1 VSFLGRLKQPRAG
14 IAFGVVGAAALAMG
28 LAVFI
33 YGNWLVAVILGLLVA
48 LIALVAVLLRA
59 VIVQERE
66 ERLDRGFDAADAAA
80 GDTRATGR
88 ADLHT
93 SFRRSLA
100 ELRASRLGRDG
111 IHALPWY
118 LVLGECGAGKSALI
132 RASGLELPAE
142 FAHVA
147 HGGATGDCDWWFTN
161 EAILLDTAGRYTDSD
176 EDGDRREWRT
186 LLKLVRK
193 SRPKRPIEGI
203 VVALSAPRLL
213 ESGPSDLEEQARGL
227 RRRINEATDAL
238 SVDMPIYLVVTKA
251 DQVEGFAEFMSTLA
265 PSRLQEAF
273 GWTNAERRFADAG
286 DVLRRGL
293 EDIRSR
299 LDAVVPEIVMRDA
312 DPVRQRRTAQFPHE
326 FEALSERL
334 VAFGRSA
341 FAPSVYQETPFLRGV
356 YLSSAVRSGATA
368 SAVLSRLGHD
378 WARTQHVAGPAS
390 GMFLR
395 DLFRDVILG
404 DRDLALPITTLGPR
418 ARRAIL
424 LAGAAAA
431 GFAILGCG
439 IASVRIYR
447 NQRLIADAAHRVN
460 DAPSRMELVERL
472 RRDIVA
478 AENLTVLGR
487 FGLGAVLDRAVDRG
501 KAVFLRA
508 FGSEFEEHA
517 KARLRAEVRKLD
529 PSAFEALAELALDL
543 SWLQSRAGT
552 GAASRPHLA
561 DYARIGNNAVD
572 REAFTAGYDSFVRW
586 APETEIEDRLET
598 ERRTLTTASTTV
610 LSLKY
615 LERWADANRDRHPPV
630 RYADLGLPQPSQ
642 SVRDSLSSAYTRA
655 TWETLVRG
663 LVAGVQ
669 DTGGA
674 PERSIQQFRRGYVAN
689 YDAAWE
695 RFILN
700 ASLAPRVDPNVKESP
715 YLGLLAHVQREMQ
728 ADLPRDVAPEPVW
741 LATLNEVL
749 RDAPLEKPEQGGL
762 RLFGG
767 DDEAEG
773 DEQEEAL
780 PPWDRYLVALDGV
793 AKDVEVAQ
801 TSSEDAL
808 KTAVEVATTDATSFD
823 LAIAEIRSIVPR
835 EGDPEVNRKLRGILE
850 MPVLNGLQVVLG
862 ASAIEFDRQWRTA
875 IAGVYGGSLD
885 ESELVALYGLG
896 GGALEKF
903 QDTWLTPFYE
913 EGRSKPVLRDLPMPF
928 GPAFLEW
935 LGSAYQVQRALS
947 GHSDLGA
954 PEIAIRLV
962 GLPSRVLAGG
972 VVVKKRML
980 RIDCTNSILNLEYR
994 PHRAHSIDWTPQC
1007 SDVELRVSVLEGG
1020 AERELPK
1027 RSWRGPLAVPS
1038 FFQAADRDGE
1048 LFVWKVEDRERRI
1061 AVSIP
1066 YQMKSGRSILAVTHR
1081 NPPNSVLD

>member
-1 VSFLGRLKQPRAG
+1 MPLLGRLKQPRAG
-14 IAFGVVGAAALAMG
+14 IAFGVASAAALVVAI
-28 LAVFI
+28 AVFV
-33 YGNWLVAVILGLLVA
+33 YGSWLVAVILGLLVA
-48 LIALVAVLLRA
+48 LIALVAMLLRA

-66 ERLDRGFDAADAAA
+66 ERLDRGFDAGDAPA
-80 GDTRATGR
+80 GATQEMERANLG
-88 ADLHT
+88 T

-111 IHALPWY
+111 IYELPWY
-118 LVLGECGAGKSALI
+118 LVLGECGAGKSSLI

-147 HGGATGDCDWWFTN
+147 HGGATADCDWWFTN

-193 SRPKRPIEGI
+193 SRSKRPIDGI

-213 ESGPSDLEEQARGL
+213 ESSPSELEEQARVL
-227 RRRINEATDAL
+227 RRRVNEATDAL
-238 SVDMPIYLVVTKA
+238 SVDMPIYLVVTKT
-251 DQVEGFAEFMSTLA
+251 DRVEGFAEFMSTLS

-293 EDIRSR
+293 GDIRSR

-312 DPVRQRRTAQFPHE
+312 DPVRCRRMAMFPHE

-356 YLSSAVRSGATA
+356 YLTSAVRSDSAV
-368 SAVLSRLGHD
+368 SAVLSRLGQD

-404 DRDLALPITTLGPR
+404 DRELALPISTLGPR

-424 LAGAAAA
+424 LAGATAA
-431 GFAILGCG
+431 GLAILGCG
-439 IASVRIYR
+439 VASVRIYR
-447 NQRLIADAAHRVN
+447 NQRTIADAAHRVN
-460 DAPSRMELVERL
+460 DAPSRLELVERL

-478 AENLTVLGR
+478 AENVTVLGR
-487 FGLGAVLDRAVDRG
+487 FGLGTTLDRAVDRG
-501 KAVFLRA
+501 KAVFLTA

-517 KARLRAEVRKLD
+517 KARLRAAVRKLD

-543 SWLQSRAGT
+543 SWLQSRADAGN
-552 GAASRPHLA
+552 ASRPHLA
-561 DYARIGNNAVD
+561 GYARIGNNAVD
-572 REAFTAGYDSFVRW
+572 REAFTTGYDSFVRW

-615 LERWADANRDRHPPV
+615 LERWAEANRDRHPPV
-630 RYADLGLPQPSQ
+630 RYADLRLPQPSE

-655 TWETLVRG
+655 TWEALVRG

-669 DTGGA
+669 DTAGA

-695 RFILN
+695 RFVLN
-700 ASLAPRVDPNVKESP
+700 ASLAPRAEPNVKESP
-715 YLGLLAHVQREMQ
+715 YLGFLAHVQREMQ
-728 ADLPRDVAPEPVW
+728 ADLPRDVAPEPAW

-749 RDAPLEKPEQGGL
+749 RDEPLEEPERDGL
-762 RLFGG
+762 GLFGG
-767 DDEAEG
+767 DDEKEG
-773 DEQEEAL
+773 EEEEEAL
-780 PPWDRYLVALDGV
+780 PPWDRYLVALDSV
-793 AKDVEVAQ
+793 AKDAEVAQ

-808 KTAVEVATTDATSFD
+808 KTAIEVATTDATSFD

-835 EGDPEVNRKLRGILE
+835 EGDPKINRKLREILE
-850 MPVLNGLQVVLG
+850 MPVLNGLQAVLK
-862 ASAIEFDRQWRTA
+862 ASTIEFDRQWRTA

-885 ESELVALYGLG
+885 ESQLVALYGLG

-903 QDTWLTPFYE
+903 QDTWLAPFYE
-913 EGRSKPVLRDLPMPF
+913 EGRSKSVLRDLPMPF

-947 GHSDLGA
+947 GHSEIGA

-972 VVVKKRML
+972 VVVKKRTL

-1038 FFQAADRDGE
+1038 FFQAADRDGD

-1061 AVSIP
+1061 AVSVP
-1066 YQMKSGRSILAVTHR
+1066 YRMKSGRSILAVTHR
-1081 NPPNSVLD
+1081 NPPDSVLD

>member
-1 VSFLGRLKQPRAG
+1 V
-14 IAFGVVGAAALAMG
+14 
-28 LAVFI
+28 
-33 YGNWLVAVILGLLVA
+33 LV
-48 LIALVAVLLRA
+48 RA

-66 ERLDRGFDAADAAA
+66 ERLDRGFDAGDAPVGA
-80 GDTRATGR
+80 TQEMERANLR
-88 ADLHT
+88 T

-100 ELRASRLGRDG
+100 ELRASRLARDG
-111 IHALPWY
+111 IYALPWY
-118 LVLGECGAGKSALI
+118 LVLGERGAGKSALI

-147 HGGATGDCDWWFTN
+147 HGGATADCDWWFTN

-176 EDGDRREWRT
+176 EGGDRHEWRT
-186 LLKLVRK
+186 LLKLLKKNRSK
-193 SRPKRPIEGI
+193 CPLDGI

-213 ESGPSDLEEQARGL
+213 ESNPAELEEQARVL

-251 DQVEGFAEFMSTLA
+251 DRVEGFTDFMSTLS
-265 PSRLQEAF
+265 PGRLQEAF

-293 EDIRSR
+293 GEIRSR
-299 LDAVVPEIVMRDA
+299 LDAVVPEIVMREA
-312 DPVRQRRTAQFPHE
+312 DPVRRRRMATFPHE

-334 VAFGRSA
+334 IAFGRSA
-341 FAPSVYQETPFLRGV
+341 FAPSVYEETPFLRGA
-356 YLSSAVRSGATA
+356 YLTSALRSDSAV
-368 SAVLSRLGHD
+368 SAVLSRLGQD
-378 WARTQHVAGPAS
+378 WARTQHVAGPTS

-404 DRDLALPITTLGPR
+404 DRELALPISTLGPR

-439 IASVRIYR
+439 VASVRIYR
-447 NQRLIADAAHRVN
+447 NQSSIADAAHRVN
-460 DAPSRMELVERL
+460 DAPSRLELVERL

-478 AENLTVLGR
+478 AESLTVLGR
-487 FGLGAVLDRAVDRG
+487 FGLGATLDRAVDRG
-501 KAVFLRA
+501 KAVFLWA

-517 KARLRAEVRKLD
+517 KARLRAAVRKLD

-543 SWLQSRAGT
+543 SWLQSRADVESS
-552 GAASRPHLA
+552 ARPRLA
-561 DYARIGNNAVD
+561 GYARIGNNAVD
-572 REAFTAGYDSFVRW
+572 REAFTTGYDSFVRW

-615 LERWADANRDRHPPV
+615 LERWAEANRDRHPPV
-630 RYADLGLPQPSQ
+630 RYADLRLPQPNQ

-655 TWETLVRG
+655 SWETLVRG

-669 DTGGA
+669 NTAGA
-674 PERSIQQFRRGYVAN
+674 PERSIQQFRRGYVSN

-695 RFILN
+695 RFVLN
-700 ASLAPRVDPNVKESP
+700 ASLAPRADPNVKESP
-715 YLGLLAHVQREMQ
+715 YLGFLAYVQREMQ
-728 ADLPRDVAPEPVW
+728 ADLPRDVAPEPAW

-749 RDAPLEKPEQGGL
+749 RDEPLEEPEQGGFG
-762 RLFGG
+762 LFGG
-767 DDEAEG
+767 DDEEEG
-773 DEQEEAL
+773 EEEAL
-780 PPWDRYLVALDGV
+780 PPWDRYLVALDSV
-793 AKDVEVAQ
+793 AKDVEVAR
-801 TSSEDAL
+801 TNSEDAL
-808 KTAVEVATTDATSFD
+808 KTAIEIATTDATSFD
-823 LAIAEIRSIVPR
+823 VAIAEIRSIVPR
-835 EGDPEVNRKLRGILE
+835 EGDPQMNRKLRGILE
-850 MPVLNGLQVVLG
+850 MPVLNGLQAVLE

-875 IAGVYGGSLD
+875 IAGIYGGSLD

-903 QDTWLTPFYE
+903 QDTWLAPFYE
-913 EGRSKPVLRDLPMPF
+913 EGRSKPVLRELPMPF
-928 GPAFLEW
+928 GPAFLGW

-947 GHSDLGA
+947 GRSDIGA

-980 RIDCTNSILNLEYR
+980 RIDCTHGILNLEYR
-994 PHRAHSIDWTPQC
+994 PHRVHSIDWTPQC
-1007 SDVELRVSVLEGG
+1007 SDVELRVSVLDAG

-1038 FFQAADRDGE
+1038 FFQAAERDGE
-1048 LFVWKVEDRERRI
+1048 LFVWKVEDREQRI
-1061 AVSIP
+1061 AVSVP